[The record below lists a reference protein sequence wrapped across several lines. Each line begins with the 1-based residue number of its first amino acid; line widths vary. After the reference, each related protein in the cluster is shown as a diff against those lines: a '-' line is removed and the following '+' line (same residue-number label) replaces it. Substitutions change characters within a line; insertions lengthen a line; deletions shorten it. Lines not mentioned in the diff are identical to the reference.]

1 MLSVCSAHWRCRRR
15 PFQVRSGSSLFFSNP
30 FRLSLVCCAHWRH
43 LADPRIDM
51 ILFIILSSLLAFWQA
66 RVKGHGETDRLER
79 PQYVGRSRLLPG
91 VVSGCQG
98 RSRRGWSTLMNSLIG
113 YRIYLL
119 RRRHSPVRGSM
130 NEHYL
135 DEHCLGKRR
144 KETFTRKISFRR
156 RQDIHGEAVYQ
167 REPAEEITVWV
178 VRARSLQISTTERLV
193 ASIARSRFAPSG
205 LFQACLT
212 KPWNTSTTNKYLTCA
227 RESSAPMLIKEESP
241 IHISFAPVSQS
252 STLKATM

>member
-98 RSRRGWSTLMNSLIG
+98 RSRRGWSSLMNSLIG

-167 REPAEEITVWV
+167 REPRRGDHCLGSSRQVTANLYHGAISGEHRPLE
-178 VRARSLQISTTERLV
+178 VRAVGSL
-193 ASIARSRFAPSG
+193 PG
-205 LFQACLT
+205 LPHKTVEHVNHQ
-212 KPWNTSTTNKYLTCA
+212 
-227 RESSAPMLIKEESP
+227 
-241 IHISFAPVSQS
+241 
-252 STLKATM
+252 